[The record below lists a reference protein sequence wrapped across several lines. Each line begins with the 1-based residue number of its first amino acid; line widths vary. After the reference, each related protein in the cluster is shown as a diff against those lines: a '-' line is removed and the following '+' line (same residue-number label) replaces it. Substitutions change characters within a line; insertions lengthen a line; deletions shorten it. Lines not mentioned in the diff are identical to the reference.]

1 MKKKM
6 LSLLMAGV
14 MVLSLFGCGSKGEE
28 AGKSAT
34 QSEPAADTG
43 TPADNADTA
52 GEKDTEDKGI
62 DGKTEGKDTL
72 SAEGMGGYKIGFF
85 YLPAS
90 DKTSQAFR
98 DALDYCAKLTNCE
111 MEYYDMTAFS
121 SEDISTAFETLVSN
135 GCDGI
140 VSVLGSSPALYEYLN
155 ENEVYYVGLTRS
167 YTEELAKVVDAS
179 DFCAGWVGDLGGE
192 EGVNFQNGYD
202 LAQVLVKDGC
212 KKIAVIGGSE
222 GETMNDER
230 VAGVEAA
237 AAEAGMEVLA
247 TYRGSDAAT
256 GFSDILAAY
265 GNDLDGIAC
274 TGGGDQGVAA
284 IQSAGLSGKVK
295 LVQIDAASET
305 REYMEA
311 GLLAGT
317 LAGGTTYMMGAYMQ
331 LFNAM
336 SGADRLFNEGS
347 KIVPQ
352 FNGFVVSSVDEW
364 DLAEYCTMGE
374 VPGGIL
380 PDELLS
386 LNSLCNPG
394 MSVEEREQLL
404 KDYQNPE
411 YWNVTAIN
419 ERVSAYLK

>member
-6 LSLLMAGV
+6 ISLILAGV
-14 MVLSLFGCGSKGEE
+14 MMLSMYGCGSNGGET
-28 AGKSAT
+28 AKP
-34 QSEPAADTG
+34 SEQPKAAQQT
-43 TPADNADTA
+43 
-52 GEKDTEDKGI
+52 DTETKSDTETKTADEETGGVDK
-62 DGKTEGKDTL
+62 L
-72 SAEGMGGYKIGFF
+72 SAEGLGGYKIGFF
-85 YLPAS
+85 YLPTS
-90 DKTSQAFR
+90 DKTSQAFH
-98 DALDYCAKLTNCE
+98 AGLDRCAELTNCE

-121 SEDISTAFETLVSN
+121 SEDISAAFETLVSN

-140 VSVLGSSPALYEYLN
+140 ISVLGSSPALYEYLN

-167 YTEELAKVVDAS
+167 YTEELAKVVDDS
-179 DFCAGWVGDLGGE
+179 EYCAGWIGDLGGE
-192 EGVNFQNGYD
+192 EGVNFKNGYD
-202 LAQVLVKDGC
+202 LTQVLVEDGC
-212 KKIAVIGGSE
+212 KKIAIIGASE

-237 AAEAGMEVLA
+237 AAEANMEVVA
-247 TYRGSDAAT
+247 TYRGSDAVT

-265 GNDLDGIAC
+265 GNELDGIAW

-295 LVQIDAASET
+295 LVQIDVASET
-305 REYMEA
+305 RDYMEA
-311 GLLAGT
+311 GLLDGT
-317 LAGGTTYMMGAYMQ
+317 MAGGATYMMGAYMQ

-336 SGADRLFNEGS
+336 SGADRMFNEGS

-352 FNGFVVSSVDEW
+352 FNGFVVNGVEEW
-364 DLAEYCTMGE
+364 DLAEYCTLGD
-374 VPGGIL
+374 VPGGLL

-404 KDYQNPE
+404 KDYQSPD
-411 YWNVTAIN
+411 YWNIKSIN
-419 ERVSAYLK
+419 ERVSSYLK